1 MILIILGIILVV
13 AAGFMNKEREEF
25 IKLAKGVRIAGIA
38 IALVGILTS
47 CIKQIDAG
55 QIGVQSLFGKI
66 SNNILY
72 SGLNII
78 NPLVEVR
85 EVDIKTQNY
94 TMSGVN
100 DEGELSGD
108 DAIRVLTADG
118 LEVVIDL
125 TVLYRV
131 TASEAPRLI
140 RETGLDFR
148 TIIGA
153 EYYFT
158 SKRKNLY

>member
-1 MILIILGIILVV
+1 
-13 AAGFMNKEREEF
+13 MNKEREEF

-100 DEGELSGD
+100 DEGEQS
-108 DAIRVLTADG
+108 R
-118 LEVVIDL
+118 
-125 TVLYRV
+125 R
-131 TASEAPRLI
+131 
-140 RETGLDFR
+140 
-148 TIIGA
+148 
-153 EYYFT
+153 
-158 SKRKNLY
+158 